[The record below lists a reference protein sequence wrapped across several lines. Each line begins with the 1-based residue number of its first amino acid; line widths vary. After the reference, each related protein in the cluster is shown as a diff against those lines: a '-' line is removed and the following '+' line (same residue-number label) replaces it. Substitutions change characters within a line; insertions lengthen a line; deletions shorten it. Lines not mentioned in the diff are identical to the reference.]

1 MIRKQRNQQTRS
13 DNKKGRLDYNSF
25 FDPPF
30 MQTHVQKDKNKAF
43 FDSLSDDEIS
53 DGLLTSGSA
62 IKTGSGS
69 TQMQQVQGN
78 LTSTA
83 SISQVQG
90 SSVTVGIPMT
100 SSQTLDQQTIES
112 KNEHLETLKKLVI
125 DTQAEYDALSLKERM
140 DGKGTILRSKMDYYN
155 DLIAK
160 PWKVRKLLILST

>member
-13 DNKKGRLDYNSF
+13 GNKKGRLNYNSF

-30 MQTHVQKDKNKAF
+30 VQTHVQKGKNKAF

-53 DGLLTSGSA
+53 DGLLKS
-62 IKTGSGS
+62 GSGS

-78 LTSTA
+78 LNSTA
-83 SISQVQG
+83 SISKVQG

-100 SSQTLDQQTIES
+100 STQTLDQQAIDS
-112 KNEHLETLKKLVI
+112 KNKHLETLKKLVI
-125 DTQAEYDALSLKERM
+125 DAQAEYDGLSLKERM
-140 DGKGTILRSKMDYYN
+140 EGEGNKFISKMKYWN
-155 DLIAK
+155 DLIAN